1 MSFLQKTQYNIRD
14 MQKCKNVLKTAHNES
29 DQKDI
34 TILLVLKQ
42 NILLYILPIITKS
55 MQKYNLQQM
64 HNFLVI
70 G

>member
-14 MQKCKNVLKTAHNES
+14 MQKCNNVLKTAHNES

-34 TILLVLKQ
+34 RILLKQ